1 MTTPARRFVGIDPGL
16 SGALAC
22 IDEQGRVV
30 ATAKMPTQPHG
41 KSKRVSGA
49 GLRTWLA
56 EQQEG
61 APVALALLEQVAS
74 RPGQGVASV
83 FTFGRSY
90 GAVEGVLSAL
100 AVPLD
105 YVTPSRWKP
114 AYGLTGASKAESIR
128 KAIDLFPELS
138 ERPKLTHDQAEAVL
152 LAEYGRRRWMGGTDQ
167 VPIK

>member
-1 MTTPARRFVGIDPGL
+1 MSTPARHFLGIDPGL

-30 ATAKMPTQPHG
+30 TVAKMPTQPHG

-83 FTFGRSY
+83 FSFGRSY

-105 YVTPSRWKP
+105 YVTPTKWKP
-114 AYGLTGASKAESIR
+114 AYGLSGADKAASIA
-128 KAIDLFPELS
+128 KAIDLFPELAAQ
-138 ERPKLTHDQAEAVL
+138 KLTHGQAEAVL
-152 LAEYGRRRWMGGTDQ
+152 LAEYGRRRWMGATDQ
-167 VPIK
+167 VPVK

>member
-1 MTTPARRFVGIDPGL
+1 MTAARRFLGIDPGL

-30 ATAKMPTQPHG
+30 ATAKMPTLPHG

-49 GLRTWLA
+49 VLRTWLA
-56 EQQEG
+56 GQQEG

-83 FTFGRSY
+83 FAFGRAY

-100 AVPLD
+100 AVRERIWRLD
-105 YVTPSRWKP
+105 LI
-114 AYGLTGASKAESIR
+114 G
-128 KAIDLFPELS
+128 
-138 ERPKLTHDQAEAVL
+138 VL
-152 LAEYGRRRWMGGTDQ
+152 KTRE
-167 VPIK
+167 